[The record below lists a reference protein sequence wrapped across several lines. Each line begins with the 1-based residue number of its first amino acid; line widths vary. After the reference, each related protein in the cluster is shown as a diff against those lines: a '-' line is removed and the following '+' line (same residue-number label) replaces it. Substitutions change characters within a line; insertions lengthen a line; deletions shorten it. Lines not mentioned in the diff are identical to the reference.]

1 MDVFP
6 PVKTEQLFDAGGLMV
21 SISLPSTSAIP
32 VPEPTSEEKINRIDT
47 KDSIAQILPSFEP
60 HSTSV
65 PASGVSSGV
74 KNQLKS
80 YRDTTTGN
88 HVQRPSVACGTQ
100 NVSAV
105 HPCTVSTHGVE
116 NQLSKQQR
124 RRRRRAMRRAG
135 NSDIGDGGNAKAV
148 RSLNELSVVPFQP
161 PLIIGPCTVTGNSK
175 TVSSTSGKRRR
186 NRASKRHAGICNICD
201 SGSAIELSNA
211 SCQPPSTTGPCC
223 VTGNSKTVRS
233 TCPKRRW
240 KRRKTGTESSDMSK
254 MYNESVPLMQRRLPF
269 PTPVELPSSRVA
281 TSKKTTDGKMALC
294 TTIVSSYFMSPAPA
308 QYSFDFAAPVSSGS
322 DQRMDDTSISGSETA
337 SKVIDVKMTCGPTVV
352 SSSVA
357 SSTQFPS
364 SSSAAMCGFSD
375 KRADSPTTSSSSS
388 AAVNNCG
395 NSSGNMVSRTSVIK
409 VEDGSVPDVGDSTSI
424 SPVDPVA
431 FLPVACSKV
440 AEWSNSEVHMT
451 GCEKE
456 LTLPTGLASYSVDR
470 KAGEASIIYDTNGTG
485 SSTVAAVAES
495 GSDTAS
501 VICLTDEEDVEYIVI
516 DSEQSGDERTE
527 TFPQFLPELLTS
539 FTYGDRLTDEEDA
552 EYLIVDD
559 EDSGHKS
566 MPASP
571 AFLTELQSS
580 YTKGRQ
586 SSSPEPC
593 TSDAADC
600 KTVATNSS
608 SEVAI
613 DPVPDNGM
621 SHAQLPVSHT
631 ITASRMICHAAKS
644 DELVTVQR
652 AAAVSGAASVCSSG
666 KPIVSQINVSSSAA
680 SVSGTAASIAVTTSG
695 NGVPVPPEIEK
706 MTSTTVSSNSQM
718 VPVVSAVAG
727 VSSEERRRKHT
738 PTGLAASEAI
748 VIDDDDEIKYDEV
761 NRSCEAPG
769 EKDDIKDVD
778 TEASQHSLQ
787 PTSSSGPYQC

>member
-1 MDVFP
+1 
-6 PVKTEQLFDAGGLMV
+6 
-21 SISLPSTSAIP
+21 
-32 VPEPTSEEKINRIDT
+32 
-47 KDSIAQILPSFEP
+47 
-60 HSTSV
+60 
-65 PASGVSSGV
+65 
-74 KNQLKS
+74 
-80 YRDTTTGN
+80 
-88 HVQRPSVACGTQ
+88 
-100 NVSAV
+100 
-105 HPCTVSTHGVE
+105 
-116 NQLSKQQR
+116 
-124 RRRRRAMRRAG
+124 
-135 NSDIGDGGNAKAV
+135 
-148 RSLNELSVVPFQP
+148 
-161 PLIIGPCTVTGNSK
+161 
-175 TVSSTSGKRRR
+175 
-186 NRASKRHAGICNICD
+186 
-201 SGSAIELSNA
+201 
-211 SCQPPSTTGPCC
+211 
-223 VTGNSKTVRS
+223 
-233 TCPKRRW
+233 
-240 KRRKTGTESSDMSK
+240 MSK
-254 MYNESVPLMQRRLPF
+254 MCNESVPLMQRRLPF
-269 PTPVELPSSRVA
+269 PPPVEVPSSRVA
-281 TSKKTTDGKMALC
+281 TSKKTTDGKMALS
-294 TTIVSSYFMSPAPA
+294 TTIVSSYFMSPA
-308 QYSFDFAAPVSSGS
+308 QYSFGFAAPMNSGS

-337 SKVIDVKMTCGPTVV
+337 SKVIDVKMTRGPTII

-375 KRADSPTTSSSSS
+375 RRADSPTTSSSSS
-388 AAVNNCG
+388 AAVNNCR

-440 AEWSNSEVHMT
+440 ADWSNSEVHVT
-451 GCEKE
+451 ACEKE

-516 DSEQSGDERTE
+516 DSEQSEDERTE

-571 AFLTELQSS
+571 AFLPELQSS

-631 ITASRMICHAAKS
+631 ITASRMICHAAKR
-644 DELVTVQR
+644 DGLVTVQR

-666 KPIVSQINVSSSAA
+666 KPIVSQLNLSSAS
-680 SVSGTAASIAVTTSG
+680 SVSGTAASIAVVTSG
-695 NGVPVPPEIEK
+695 NGVPVPPEIER
-706 MTSTTVSSNSQM
+706 MMSTVSSNSQM

-787 PTSSSGPYQC
+787 PTSSSGPYQCKRFLIYHCLYRFCSCGSGVFGVELSPSEPVFESC